1 VGTAAPALG
10 HDLPIFA
17 IRKRLDVNF
26 ISAGFVRGV
35 GEQSSSNADEQGIYL
50 GSLDSPPEKQN
61 SKRLVASALR
71 AIFVPPASGVPGQL
85 LFERDGKLMAQ
96 SFDTA
101 RLELAGEPKEVAEQ
115 VGSYVTFG
123 FFSA

>member
-1 VGTAAPALG
+1 
-10 HDLPIFA
+10 
-17 IRKRLDVNF
+17 
-26 ISAGFVRGV
+26 
-35 GEQSSSNADEQGIYL
+35 
-50 GSLDSPPEKQN
+50 
-61 SKRLVASALR
+61 
-71 AIFVPPASGVPGQL
+71 VPGQL